1 MLMREAGPAD
11 FEGIKSCVASTGY
24 YHAVSPE
31 DMGGRWLVACPSDN
45 AGFVAGCV
53 WLMVEA
59 PNAYLDFLAVR
70 PEYQTGLGVSLLGF
84 TQRWLESFGVR
95 FIRSAIL
102 QSNVRALRLG
112 LAFGGKLDSGYAM
125 LYWQGET
132 DGN

>member
-1 MLMREAGPAD
+1 MVLREATSAD
-11 FEGIKSCVASTGY
+11 FEGIKECVASTGY

-31 DMGGRWLVACPSDN
+31 DMGGRWLVADE
-45 AGFVAGCV
+45 GFVAGCV

-59 PNAYLDFLAVR
+59 PNAYLDFLSIR
-70 PEYQTGLGVSLLGF
+70 PEYQNGLGVSMLGF
-84 TQRWLESFGVR
+84 AQRWLQGNGVR
-95 FIRSAIL
+95 YIRSAIL